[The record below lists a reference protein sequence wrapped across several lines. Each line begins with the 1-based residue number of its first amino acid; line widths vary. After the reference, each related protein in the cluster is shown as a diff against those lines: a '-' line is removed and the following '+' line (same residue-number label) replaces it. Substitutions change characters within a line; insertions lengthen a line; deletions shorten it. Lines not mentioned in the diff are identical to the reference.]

1 MIAAFTRALR
11 DPFVHAR
18 NAALMA
24 LSATADVF
32 DESDCASRLVPAIG
46 PSLVDKEKYAFSVHC
61 RPMGERLCADYCFR
75 IVRTQ
80 ASKTLETYLQRIRAL
95 TANYPDTALQPPSN
109 SSEMTA
115 VPRMAT
121 ANTDDSSW
129 AGWAIS
135 SFTKKLNTAS
145 GDIERVP
152 TPNAN
157 SSGDVIPVSIPIMSS
172 SKINSLAQPRVT
184 STSTPDQQAITSS
197 LPKSSLEGDDDN
209 EDNDPDAWGDLDEEN
224 FFDAP
229 AEPAKR
235 KTLVPIITGSG
246 RTTWD
251 YDTASDISAILSK
264 SRSPLPK
271 GMNRKSS
278 TVPATMAAPRTGVGS
293 TPPNGTGNIAAT
305 RQSAKAVSNFR
316 PITKKM
322 ETKLKDPWGNGDE
335 EDWGDA
341 WGE

>member
-46 PSLVDKEKYAFSVHC
+46 PSLVDKEKYAFGVHC
-61 RPMGERLCADYCFR
+61 RPRLCADYCFR
-75 IVRTQ
+75 VVRTQ
-80 ASKTLETYLQRIRAL
+80 ASKTLETYLQRIRTL

-109 SSEMTA
+109 SSEITA

-145 GDIERVP
+145 GEIERVP

-157 SSGDVIPVSIPIMSS
+157 SSGDIRPVSIPIMSS
-172 SKINSLAQPRVT
+172 STLNSLAQPRVS
-184 STSTPDQQAITSS
+184 STSIPDQQAITSS
-197 LPKSSLEGDDDN
+197 LPKSPLESDDDN

-229 AEPAKR
+229 VEPAKR
-235 KTLVPIITGSG
+235 KTLVPIITDSG

-251 YDTASDISAILSK
+251 YDTVSDISAMLSK
-264 SRSPLPK
+264 SKSPLPK
-271 GMNRKSS
+271 GMTRKSS
-278 TVPATMAAPRTGVGS
+278 TVLATMAAPVGS
-293 TPPNGTGNIAAT
+293 TFPNGTGNVAAT
-305 RQSAKAVSNFR
+305 GQSVKAVGNFR
-316 PITKKM
+316 PIMAAKKM
-322 ETKLKDPWGNGDE
+322 ETKKLKDPWGNGDE